1 MENTEVYFCN
11 ELTVITSLETIF
23 SICQVPEDHRI
34 IEFLELEGTFKGHLA
49 QLLCNEQGHAQLDQV
64 PRGLIQPHLESLQG

>member
-34 IEFLELEGTFKGHLA
+34 IEFLELEGTFKGH
-49 QLLCNEQGHAQLDQV
+49 QV
-64 PRGLIQPHLESLQG
+64 